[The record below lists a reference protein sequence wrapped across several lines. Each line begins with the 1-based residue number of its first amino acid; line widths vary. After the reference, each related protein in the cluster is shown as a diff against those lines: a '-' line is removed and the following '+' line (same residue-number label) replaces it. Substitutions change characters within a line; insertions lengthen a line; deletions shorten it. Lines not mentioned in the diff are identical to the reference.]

1 MMLPAP
7 HARTRRVRSGTLRP
21 RSARAARVGVCALAL
36 ACAVFGFI
44 GPGLG
49 QTQTSKA
56 EAPKAGAADPV
67 KEVKIE
73 PGLEGS
79 WKGGGEVAFSVTG
92 SRERARCRAH
102 YVRKNKDTYA
112 MNATCATA
120 SGKASQ
126 VATVHRVGENRYRG
140 NFHNPE
146 YDIGGTIFVVVN
158 GNSQSVRLSS
168 TSGSALF
175 RLSR

>member
-1 MMLPAP
+1 MMLPALD
-7 HARTRRVRSGTLRP
+7 ARTQCVRSGAARP
-21 RSARAARVGVCALAL
+21 RLPRAARLGACALTL
-36 ACAVFGFI
+36 VGGLLGFA
-44 GPGLG
+44 GHGLG

-56 EAPKAGAADPV
+56 ETPAGDPV
-67 KEVKIE
+67 KEVKVE

-79 WKGGGEVAFSVTG
+79 WKGGGEVAFAVTG

-102 YVRKNKDTYA
+102 YVRKTKDTYA

-126 VATVHRVGENRYRG
+126 VATVHKVGENRYRG